1 MNGLRLQQR
10 PAEPLRCL
18 QEAELVYTAL
28 SAHAKVWAQ
37 PRLHDRMPAHEG
49 AGAGKG
55 FQGWDAA
62 VPGPEE
68 VDETTSGDRPGAL
81 LRGAMNGLGLARP
94 ELLKAGDQVIEIP
107 AGSHRSPTAARSPRR
122 TAATSRRSASSRC
135 GGSSILRVC
144 PSTVATQRLTVR
156 RPSLCPMAKMA
167 EVSMSAPRTFH
178 SRRCGS
184 KCASGI
190 RPSGRATR
198 CV

>member
-37 PRLHDRMPAHEG
+37 PRLHARMPAPDG

-68 VDETTSGDRPGAL
+68 VNETSASDRPGAL

-94 ELLKAGDQVIEIP
+94 ELLKAGDQVIERT
-107 AGSHRSPTAARSPRR
+107 AGGPPPPTAARSPP
-122 TAATSRRSASSRC
+122 TAPPAS
-135 GGSSILRVC
+135 
-144 PSTVATQRLTVR
+144 P
-156 RPSLCPMAKMA
+156 PPP
-167 EVSMSAPRTFH
+167 APPR
-178 SRRCGS
+178 
-184 KCASGI
+184 
-190 RPSGRATR
+190 
-198 CV
+198 